1 MLRKIFGGSRFV
13 KKLNP
18 LLELYAHSKNAKKTY
33 LELLSLEPLVK
44 TQGERALFDLNRAAL
59 LYDMGKLKEA
69 ADVVRE
75 VPSLNPEMDARV
87 AQMKTKI
94 SQAMNEGVY
103 L

>member
-1 MLRKIFGGSRFV
+1 MLKRVFGGSKFI

-18 LLELYAHSKNAKKTY
+18 LLELYSHSKNPKHTY
-33 LELLSLEPLVK
+33 RELLKLEPLVK
-44 TQGERALFDLNRAAL
+44 TQGERALFDLNQAAL

-69 ADVVRE
+69 ADAVRD
-75 VPSLNPEMDARV
+75 VPPLNPEMNAKV

>member
-1 MLRKIFGGSRFV
+1 MLRRLFGGSKFL

-18 LLELYAHSKNAKKTY
+18 LLELYAYSKDAKKTY
-33 LELLSLEPLVK
+33 KELLALETLVK
-44 TQGERALFDLNRAAL
+44 TAGERALFDLNRAAL
-59 LYDMGKLKEA
+59 LYDMGRLREA

-75 VPSLNPEMDARV
+75 VPPLNPEMDARV

-94 SQAMNEGVY
+94 RQAMNEGVY

>member
-1 MLRKIFGGSRFV
+1 MLKRLFGGSRFI

-18 LLELYAHSKNAKKTY
+18 LLELYAYSKNPKKTY
-33 LELLSLEPLVK
+33 QELLALEPLVK
-44 TQGERALFDLNRAAL
+44 TKGERALFDLNRSAI
-59 LYDMGKLKEA
+59 LYDMGQLKEA

-75 VPSLNPEMDARV
+75 IPPLNPEMDAKT

-94 SQAMNEGVY
+94 RKAMNEGVY

>member
-1 MLRKIFGGSRFV
+1 MFKKLFGGSKFI

-18 LLELYAHSKNAKKTY
+18 LLELYAHSKDAKKTY
-33 LELLSLEPLVK
+33 RELLALEPLVK
-44 TQGERALFDLNRAAL
+44 TRGEQALFDLNRAAL

-75 VPSLNPEMDARV
+75 VPPLNPEMDARV

-94 SQAMNEGVY
+94 RQAMNEGVY
-103 L
+103 V